1 MTAEDILTKTQEA
14 FREAFNVEPLLV
26 SLETR
31 PDDIPGW
38 DSLGQLALATSL
50 EQVFAINLDVD
61 DLMEMESV
69 REIVRIVQSK
79 QQS

>member
-1 MTAEDILTKTQEA
+1 MTTEDILTKTQDA
-14 FREAFNVEPLLV
+14 FREAFNVDPSLV

-50 EQVFAINLDVD
+50 EQAFAINLDVD

-69 REIVRIVQSK
+69 REIVRIIKSK
-79 QQS
+79 QES

>member
-1 MTAEDILTKTQEA
+1 MTTEDILLKTQEV
-14 FREAFNVEPLLV
+14 FHEAFNVDPLRV

-31 PDDIPGW
+31 PDDVPGW

-50 EQVFAINLDVD
+50 EQAFGINLDVD

-69 REIVRIVQSK
+69 REIVRIVQTK
-79 QQS
+79 REP

>member
-1 MTAEDILTKTQEA
+1 MTTEDILTRTQEA
-14 FREAFNVEPLLV
+14 FREAFNIDPLLV
-26 SLETR
+26 SFETR

-50 EQVFAINLDVD
+50 EQVFGINLDVD

>member
-1 MTAEDILTKTQEA
+1 MKTEDILAKTQEA
-14 FREAFNVEPLLV
+14 FHEAFSVDPLLI

-31 PDDIPGW
+31 PEDVPGW

-50 EQVFAINLDVD
+50 EQRFGISLDVD

-69 REIVRIVQSK
+69 FDIVRILHSK
-79 QQS
+79 QEP